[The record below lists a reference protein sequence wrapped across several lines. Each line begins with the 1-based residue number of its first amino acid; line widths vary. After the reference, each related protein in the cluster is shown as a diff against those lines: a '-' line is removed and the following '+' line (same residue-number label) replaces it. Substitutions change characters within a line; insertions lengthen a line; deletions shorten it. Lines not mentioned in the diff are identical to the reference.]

1 MSLVLEKTIA
11 KGELLSG
18 QKLELLNRWDNAHRR
33 KYGMSLLT
41 QNELRSLSVMSLY
54 RLSLKETEYRIN
66 RIFKKYK
73 KMRSK

>member
-1 MSLVLEKTIA
+1 MSKTLQTTIA

-18 QKLELLNRWDNAHRR
+18 QKLELLSKWDDNYRKKYRR
-33 KYGMSLLT
+33 SLLT
-41 QNELRSLSVMSLY
+41 ESELRSLSVMSLY

-73 KMRSK
+73 KRRS